1 MFFGNLAIKKCPQDL
16 GTKAIKKCPEQGI
29 RRGRYVP
36 VARVK
41 RRIDQ
46 AGRRDPA
53 EHSEVGRFLISE
65 RSEDASCEARYFGV
79 AEAKSRSDFER
90 HRNRTSDT
98 KVIVF

>member
-1 MFFGNLAIKKCPQDL
+1 M
-16 GTKAIKKCPEQGI
+16 
-29 RRGRYVP
+29 P

-53 EHSEVGRFLISE
+53 EHSEVGRSLISE

-98 KVIVF
+98 KVIVFDLGNKKSA